1 MNARFASATQAGL
14 TEDKISKIAEWETSD
29 AFDTRDKLALQF
41 AEKFALDHKT
51 LDDAFFNALRLQF
64 SDPEILE
71 LGMMIGQYIGI
82 GRLMRALDINKK
94 A

>member
-14 TEDKISKIAEWETSD
+14 TEEKISQIPEWKTNEDFD
-29 AFDTRDKLALQF
+29 AREKLALQF

-51 LDDAFFNALRLQF
+51 LDDAFFSELKRQF

-71 LGMMIGQYIGI
+71 LGMMIGQYIGL
-82 GRLMRALDINKK
+82 GRLIRALDIE
-94 A
+94 